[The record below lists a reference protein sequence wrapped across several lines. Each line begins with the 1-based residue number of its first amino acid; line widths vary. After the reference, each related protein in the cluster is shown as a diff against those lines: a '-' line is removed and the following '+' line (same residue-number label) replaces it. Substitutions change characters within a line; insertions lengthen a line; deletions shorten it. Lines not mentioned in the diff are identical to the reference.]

1 MRRKP
6 FRFPLRTQMV
16 CLLFSRQLLG
26 YLVNMYQWHAWPIP
40 NALSIYHTVDCRT
53 IAQIDNKFIKYY
65 LLNDFST
72 PKIFPICASIRKVRR
87 KLWNIKSSKKCYKF
101 VGNVYLTAAQ
111 EQYKAD
117 KSTHSSDKNGYIEKS
132 ANLLHWQLIEKF
144 SGNLIQT

>member
-1 MRRKP
+1 MVQLEDFTVLCTNCLVFNFVCQWQRSVQSYNSWRTKEVLTKMKKTSNKYRCMRRKP

-72 PKIFPICASIRKVRR
+72 PKYFRYAR
-87 KLWNIKSSKKCYKF
+87 
-101 VGNVYLTAAQ
+101 
-111 EQYKAD
+111 QY
-117 KSTHSSDKNGYIEKS
+117 EKS
-132 ANLLHWQLIEKF
+132 DANF
-144 SGNLIQT
+144 GT